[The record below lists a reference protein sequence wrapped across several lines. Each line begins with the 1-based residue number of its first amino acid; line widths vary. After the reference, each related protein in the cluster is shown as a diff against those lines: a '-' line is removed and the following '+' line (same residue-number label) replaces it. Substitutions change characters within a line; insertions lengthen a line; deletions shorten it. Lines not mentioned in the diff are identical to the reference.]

1 MGEQESGGMAGCRFK
16 HKKFNCNA
24 EEGTKQMKTP
34 VSVNEKKDFIR
45 WFLNHYQLKRREC
58 VWILNYLMSHDQ
70 LMEKVHFVDNAER
83 CPRGLVMSTHCVDEV
98 PFRFYKENVMTTDA
112 EKSFHDI
119 RLNRYEDI
127 YIQLNFYA
135 SNQAHQYAAVLV
147 ENPFMPKKLEIS
159 EKDKLI
165 AEQFLIASIEKFQ
178 KEKLL
183 ELIDE
188 ALDNGD
194 QQSFQELTSRLKYL
208 QSAE

>member
-1 MGEQESGGMAGCRFK
+1 M
-16 HKKFNCNA
+16 
-24 EEGTKQMKTP
+24 TTP

-70 LMEKVHFVDNAER
+70 LMEKVHFVDQAQY

-119 RLNRYEDI
+119 RLNRDEEI

-135 SNQAHQYAAVLV
+135 SNQAHQYAAVLE
-147 ENPFMPKKLEIS
+147 ENPFMPKSLQIS
-159 EKDKLI
+159 EKDRMV
-165 AEQFLIASIEKFQ
+165 AERFLTTSLHKFQ
-178 KEKLL
+178 REKLL
-183 ELIDE
+183 LLIDE
-188 ALDNGD
+188 ALD
-194 QQSFQELTSRLKYL
+194 QQNEKAFKELTEKLKRLGNN
-208 QSAE
+208 E